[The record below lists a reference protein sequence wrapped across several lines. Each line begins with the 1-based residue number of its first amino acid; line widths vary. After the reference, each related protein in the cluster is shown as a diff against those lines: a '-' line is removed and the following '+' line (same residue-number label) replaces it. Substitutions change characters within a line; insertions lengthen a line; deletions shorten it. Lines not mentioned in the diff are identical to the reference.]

1 MKELSPLRGI
11 IVPMVTPLLDNG
23 TLDAVGLERLV
34 EHILAGGVQGLFV
47 LGTTGEG
54 PQLPYA
60 LRQELLRQTCRLVA
74 GRVPVLAGITDT
86 VLTES
91 LRLADT
97 AADAGAAAVV
107 AAPPYYFSADQD
119 ELIRYYQLLAEGS
132 PLPLFLYNMP
142 SHTKVAIEPETVKVL
157 ANHPRVAGVKDSS
170 GSMVNFEMLVR
181 AMQHRPDFSLLVG
194 PEEMTAATVLLGGH
208 GGVNG
213 GANLFPA
220 LYVALYQAALAQDLN
235 RVAMLHGQV
244 MEISARLYT
253 IGRSQT
259 RYLKG
264 LKAALA
270 LKGLCHDALAE
281 PHQPFRGEER
291 RQVQAFLHEFEPAKA
306 SAL

>member
-23 TLDAVGLERLV
+23 SLDAAGLERLV

-86 VLTES
+86 VLAES
-91 LRLADT
+91 LRLAAA

-107 AAPPYYFSADQD
+107 AAPPYYFSADQP
-119 ELIRYYQLLAEGS
+119 ELIRYYQLLADGS

-142 SHTKVAIEPETVKVL
+142 AHTKVSIEAETVKAL
-157 ANHPRVAGVKDSS
+157 AGHPRVLGLKDSS
-170 GSMVNFEMLVR
+170 GSMINFEILVR
-181 AMQHRPDFSLLVG
+181 TMQHRPDFSLLVG
-194 PEEMTAATVLLGGH
+194 PEELTAATVLMGGH

-220 LYVALYQAALAQDLN
+220 LYVALYQAAAARDLE
-235 RVAMLHGQV
+235 RVASLHGQV
-244 MEISARLYT
+244 MEISARLYD
-253 IGRSQT
+253 IGSSPT
-259 RYLKG
+259 RILKG

-281 PHQPFRGEER
+281 PHQPFRGREKQ
-291 RQVQAFLHEFEPAKA
+291 QVQAFLQEFEKVKIPA
-306 SAL
+306 L